1 LTSAIDSG
9 IVGHIKEDAMRMR
22 DILKVFGY
30 ELRRK
35 DGWWH
40 ACRPGKG
47 PEESDYGAGYWRDLI
62 ELIVPRPP
70 VYLYTDAPF
79 DRIHADAIAF
89 WARRCADACNSKE
102 IESESLARAAFAA
115 YDLVPTD
122 EELETFIRACKAYLR
137 WMNGELVQLA

>member
-1 LTSAIDSG
+1 
-9 IVGHIKEDAMRMR
+9 MRMR

-47 PEESDYGAGYWRDLI
+47 PEESDYGAGYWHDLI

-70 VYLYTDAPF
+70 IYLYYVP
-79 DRIHADAIAF
+79 RPSADLYHRAIAF
-89 WARRCADACNSKE
+89 WARRCVDACRGE
-102 IESESLARAAFAA
+102 INPEALAQAAFAA
-115 YDLVPTD
+115 HDIVPLD
-122 EELETFIRACKAYLR
+122 EERETFIRACQKYLR
-137 WMNGELVQLA
+137 WLNGELVLLA

>member
-1 LTSAIDSG
+1 
-9 IVGHIKEDAMRMR
+9 MRMR

-40 ACRPGKG
+40 ACLPGKG
-47 PEESDYGAGYWRDLI
+47 PENSDYAAGYWRDLLESI
-62 ELIVPRPP
+62 IPRPP
-70 VYLYTDAPF
+70 VYLYYVP
-79 DRIHADAIAF
+79 RPSADFYHRAIAF
-89 WARRCADACNSKE
+89 WARRCVDACRGSVNPE
-102 IESESLARAAFAA
+102 ALAEAAFAA

>member
-1 LTSAIDSG
+1 
-9 IVGHIKEDAMRMR
+9 MRMR

-47 PEESDYGAGYWRDLI
+47 PEESDYGAGYWRDLLESI
-62 ELIVPRPP
+62 IPRPPIYLYYVPRPSADL
-70 VYLYTDAPF
+70 YLP
-79 DRIHADAIAF
+79 AIAF
-89 WARRCADACNSKE
+89 WARRCVDVCKGE
-102 IESESLARAAFAA
+102 IDPEALAQAAFAA
-115 YDLVPTD
+115 HDLVPTD
-122 EELETFIRACKAYLR
+122 KELETFIRACKAYLR